1 MDSFADVLERYPSN
15 PEAKSLGPDGK
26 PCGRST
32 IGLLGRRPVTAGK
45 IVLIGKES
53 NRLVERR
60 SGELTIDD
68 LDLRLTI
75 YEDHDEWRRLVL
87 PKLRRI
93 GVAES
98 ARAVGMSDRRM
109 RDVLK
114 GRVMPHPRHQMILEA
129 LVADSP

>member
-1 MDSFADVLERYPSN
+1 V
-15 PEAKSLGPDGK
+15 
-26 PCGRST
+26 
-32 IGLLGRRPVTAGK
+32 LGRRSVTAGK

-53 NRLVERR
+53 NRLEERR

-75 YEDHDEWRRLVL
+75 YEDHDEWRRIVL

-98 ARAVGMSDRRM
+98 AKAVGMSERRM
-109 RDVLK
+109 RDILK
-114 GRVMPHPRHQMILEA
+114 GRAMPHRRHRVILKGLAAPERASPRRPRIMGGSRPGGGI
-129 LVADSP
+129 